1 MSSNDNRTE
10 KATPKKRKE
19 AVEKGDIAKSTEL
32 NSAAVL
38 VAALLSFGL
47 MGSTLLDRQ
56 LTFMKHI
63 IGHSS
68 RIDITAES
76 LPGIMGLS
84 GQVAVMILAPLLL
97 AVLVAGVGTSLL
109 QTGLVLATKAIEP
122 KLNKISPLSGVKR
135 LFSLR
140 SIVES
145 IKGFLKISIVGVI
158 AWSVLDNYQDSYR
171 KLAHETTASILD
183 FVFSVIFELSWKVA
197 IAIVIVAIL
206 DYAYQRWEY
215 ERKLKMSKQEV
226 KDESKQTEGDPKVK
240 GRVRTRQ
247 QEMARLRMMDNVRD
261 ATAVIANPIHIAV
274 ALKYDPKS
282 NLDAPIVVA
291 KGKRKIAEKI
301 KELAREHRIPII
313 ENRPLAR
320 SLFEHSEIGMEIPVE
335 HYQAVA
341 EILSWI
347 YQSGANGEQP
357 RNWNMN
363 DG

>member
-1 MSSNDNRTE
+1 MSSQDNRTE
-10 KATPKKRKE
+10 KATPKRRQE

-38 VAALLSFGL
+38 VAALMSFAFWGSSL
-47 MGSTLLDRQ
+47 MDRQ
-56 LTFMKHI
+56 LAFMRHI
-63 IGHSS
+63 FRQSS
-68 RIDITAES
+68 SIEVSAEA
-76 LPGIMGLS
+76 LPGLMRTS
-84 GQVAVMILAPLLL
+84 GEVVILILAPLLL

-109 QTGLVLATKAIEP
+109 QTGFVLAPKAMEP

-140 SIVES
+140 SLVES
-145 IKGFLKISIVGVI
+145 VKGFLKIGIVAII
-158 AWSVLDNYQDSYR
+158 AWSVLDNYRDSYPQ
-171 KLAHETTASILD
+171 LAHETTTGIIQ

-197 IAIVIVAIL
+197 IAIVVIAVL
-206 DYAYQRWEY
+206 DYMYQRWEY
-215 ERKLKMSKQEV
+215 ERKLKMTKQEV

-240 GRVRTRQ
+240 GRVLSRQ
-247 QEMARLRMMDNVRD
+247 REMARMRMMDNVRD

-274 ALKYDPKS
+274 ALKYDPLS
-282 NLDAPIVVA
+282 SLDAPIVVA

-301 KELAREHRIPII
+301 KEIAREHRIPII

-320 SLFEHSEIGMEIPVE
+320 SLFESSEIGLEIPVQ

-347 YQSGANGEQP
+347 YQSGANEEP
-357 RNWNMN
+357 RNWKMN